1 MNQRT
6 YLGTT
11 YLDVAK
17 GAVEVFMKVK
27 NDFTPTFFSKCAP
40 LESLGFLGQDW
51 SKLIYVVLVFF
62 FWQLRARDPASRGDR
77 YMLVTFDDP
86 PYGVKVT
93 SNWFNFYIWQVE
105 RIFCQWDFIVL
116 LVCSRCWAASRWRKT
131 AIFLLQIPADPEPHC
146 LRPSSGHFA
155 FVLRKVSGVEMEAER
170 FIIAYDV
177 ALFLKP

>member
-1 MNQRT
+1 MDNSYFRKAYSRGFTFKMPILLFLLDTSASMNQRT

-62 FWQLRARDPASRGDR
+62 F
-77 YMLVTFDDP
+77 
-86 PYGVKVT
+86 
-93 SNWFNFYIWQVE
+93 
-105 RIFCQWDFIVL
+105 
-116 LVCSRCWAASRWRKT
+116 
-131 AIFLLQIPADPEPHC
+131 
-146 LRPSSGHFA
+146 
-155 FVLRKVSGVEMEAER
+155 
-170 FIIAYDV
+170 
-177 ALFLKP
+177 